1 MWGTASRVC
10 VCVCVCVCIC
20 YRNTYRQIGMVMY
33 VLSLSLSLSLFL
45 SLSLSLSLSVYIMGP
60 VLTTA
65 RKSLLLTCNGLTD
78 FAALYYQVFS
88 TGLYYSTCN
97 GLCLL
102 PSLYYSTCNGLCLLP
117 SLYYSTCNGLCL
129 LPSLYYSTCNSR
141 TVNHARRINEN
152 HVFEPQV
159 LAHLRVVCLYIY
171 IFV

>member
-1 MWGTASRVC
+1 
-10 VCVCVCVCIC
+10 
-20 YRNTYRQIGMVMY
+20 MVMY

-102 PSLYYSTCNGLCLLP
+102 PSLYYSTCN
-117 SLYYSTCNGLCL
+117 
-129 LPSLYYSTCNSR
+129 SR